1 MTGIARLIKAAAAVE
16 KTRNTLKAADNKEKS
31 SQPVKTTAGADTRKQ
46 SAPTVQAGH
55 TNGVAEE
62 SAQIV
67 PRIDIPPRRAA
78 HFEQQAVNTGVV
90 ENITNGMYSKDTQV
104 TKVASKYNALG
115 LYLADDNNKR

>member
-46 SAPTVQAGH
+46 SAPVVQAGH

-62 SAQIV
+62 SSQIV
-67 PRIDIPPRRAA
+67 PRIDVPPRRAA

-90 ENITNGMYSKDTQV
+90 ENITNCMYPKDTQV